1 MQNILLIYH
10 VPSFYNK
17 LHLIDALFAQ
27 TWTSFG
33 IGQTVNFSFINRNV
47 SIKQILLTCFIL
59 FPISCLQTE
68 GSSQRILHSANTV
81 VHLAKCETQDL
92 YYTDTS
98 DMNELQS
105 WSLPSLNLLSAD
117 LFWFDM
123 YIWLSHLN
131 SCLDSGETR
140 YNLDNW
146 CFWVLSILILL
157 NKSIHVWLKMT

>member
-131 SCLDSGETR
+131 SCLDIGETR